1 MPVGGRFGRDGADD
15 TELGDVGAGGEFD
28 GEVRVARLGVE
39 LIEALADVV
48 GADANDC
55 VLTGIVISGTV
66 EDFNAEDAL
75 LEAVVFAL
83 EGELDEVAEEFL
95 AAAAAVEGVT
105 EENLFESAKNILPGM
120 EEVGVGED
128 DQAGFSIAG

>member
-1 MPVGGRFGRDGADD
+1 M
-15 TELGDVGAGGEFD
+15 
-28 GEVRVARLGVE
+28 
-39 LIEALADVV
+39 
-48 GADANDC
+48 
-55 VLTGIVISGTV
+55 
-66 EDFNAEDAL
+66 
-75 LEAVVFAL
+75 
-83 EGELDEVAEEFL
+83 AEEFL